1 MSFSEKVVVAGTSSQ
16 ILEVYSFCDRE
27 RAKTFF
33 NKNNR
38 TNVSGKKQHNEAFWV
53 EYFLECAKNFYVKS
67 RTRRRLRPQI

>member
-38 TNVSGKKQHNEAFWV
+38 TNVSGKKQYNEAFWV
-53 EYFLECAKNFYVKS
+53 EYFS
-67 RTRRRLRPQI
+67 RMREKFLR